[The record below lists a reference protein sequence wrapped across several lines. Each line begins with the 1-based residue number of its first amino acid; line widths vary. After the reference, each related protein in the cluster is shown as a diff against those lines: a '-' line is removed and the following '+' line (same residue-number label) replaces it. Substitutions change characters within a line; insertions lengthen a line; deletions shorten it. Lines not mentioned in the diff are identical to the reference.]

1 MMDAERYRA
10 LLADEI
16 APEGVEILQAA
27 RRIDVDERPK
37 IDPASLRSIVGGYD
51 ALIVRSRTHVT
62 ADVLAEAGRLKVIGR
77 AGVGVDNI
85 DVDAATRRGIVV
97 LNAPGGNT
105 VSAAEHTMALLLAVV
120 RHIPAAAEALRA
132 GRWERSRFKGIELY
146 GKMLGLVGAGRI
158 GLEMARRARAF
169 GMRVVA
175 YDPYLLPERAAQAR
189 VELVTL
195 PDLLESSDVVSVH
208 CPLTEET
215 RGLIGPREIEMM
227 KPDAYLLN
235 VARGGIVDETALA
248 EALRTGRLAGAAFDV
263 FAEEPAPRDH
273 PLLGLENVV
282 AVPHLGAATREAQ
295 RSVGIEICEAVRDAL
310 MRGDFRSAVNAPEL
324 AMEGYAELAPLI
336 DLSRRLG
343 RLVCGLAR
351 GSYRSLEVRYLGSR
365 ERALRPVAAAA
376 VQGLLSEI
384 VEPPLNLVNALHVAR
399 ERGIVLQQVALG
411 AGGTTGDYLELELQ
425 TAEGRLRVAGT
436 LLAEDRPRISRIGDY
451 HVDIPPRGTL
461 LILKNRDVPGVIGE
475 VGSVLGDAGVNI
487 AEYHQAR
494 LEAGG
499 EALAAIAVDGAI
511 ERAVIERLADLDEVT
526 RVWQID
532 LPEADAGAL
541 GTWGAQAPA
550 LQTP

>member
-1 MMDAERYRA
+1 
-10 LLADEI
+10 
-16 APEGVEILQAA
+16 
-27 RRIDVDERPK
+27 
-37 IDPASLRSIVGGYD
+37 
-51 ALIVRSRTHVT
+51 
-62 ADVLAEAGRLKVIGR
+62 
-77 AGVGVDNI
+77 
-85 DVDAATRRGIVV
+85 
-97 LNAPGGNT
+97 
-105 VSAAEHTMALLLAVV
+105 
-120 RHIPAAAEALRA
+120 
-132 GRWERSRFKGIELY
+132 
-146 GKMLGLVGAGRI
+146 
-158 GLEMARRARAF
+158 
-169 GMRVVA
+169 
-175 YDPYLLPERAAQAR
+175 
-189 VELVTL
+189 
-195 PDLLESSDVVSVH
+195 
-208 CPLTEET
+208 LTEET

-351 GSYRSLEVRYLGSR
+351 GSYRSLEIRYLGSR

-461 LILKNRDVPGVIGE
+461 LILRNRDVPGVIGK
-475 VGSVLGDAGVNI
+475 VGSVLGGAGVNI